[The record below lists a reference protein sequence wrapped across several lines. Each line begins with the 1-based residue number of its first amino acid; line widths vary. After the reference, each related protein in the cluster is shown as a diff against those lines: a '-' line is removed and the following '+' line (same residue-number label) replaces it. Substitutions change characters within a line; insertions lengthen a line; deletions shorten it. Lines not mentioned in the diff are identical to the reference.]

1 MGRETSESKVTRLE
15 RHMGR
20 RSCGSKAMRACQK
33 MAQWGPIAE
42 DDGLAGRK
50 SEKGASPST
59 NRVEPLTHDTP
70 TTWAFVTIRPIANA
84 RLLLSQRISG
94 RNRAPLWHFPTPE
107 RRNSA
112 SECAATSA
120 KAASQHQASKIRP
133 TLRPISPHCAPHR
146 SAKGDSSTHERC
158 PNPHGRTSLH
168 PTALTRTPN
177 ARENKKPALSNRLQI
192 LDGGMYET
200 RTRDLRRD
208 RPAL

>member
-1 MGRETSESKVTRLE
+1 MT
-15 RHMGR
+15 
-20 RSCGSKAMRACQK
+20 CAFAM
-33 MAQWGPIAE
+33 M
-42 DDGLAGRK
+42 
-50 SEKGASPST
+50 
-59 NRVEPLTHDTP
+59 
-70 TTWAFVTIRPIANA
+70 RPITNSQ
-84 RLLLSQRISG
+84 LPLSQRIMG
-94 RNRAPLWHFPTPE
+94 RNRAPLWHFLTPE

-112 SECAATSA
+112 IGMHGDQRQSSQPATGIQNKPHFSSY
-120 KAASQHQASKIRP
+120 KP
-133 TLRPISPHCAPHR
+133 TLRTHR

-158 PNPHGRTSLH
+158 PNPHDRTSLH

>member
-94 RNRAPLWHFPTPE
+94 RNRAPLWHFLTPE

-112 SECAATSA
+112 IGMRGNQRQSSQP
-120 KAASQHQASKIRP
+120 ASGIQNK
-133 TLRPISPHCAPHR
+133 PH
-146 SAKGDSSTHERC
+146 SS
-158 PNPHGRTSLH
+158 SY
-168 PTALTRTPN
+168 
-177 ARENKKPALSNRLQI
+177 KPAL
-192 LDGGMYET
+192 
-200 RTRDLRRD
+200 RTPPQRQRGFLN
-208 RPAL
+208 A